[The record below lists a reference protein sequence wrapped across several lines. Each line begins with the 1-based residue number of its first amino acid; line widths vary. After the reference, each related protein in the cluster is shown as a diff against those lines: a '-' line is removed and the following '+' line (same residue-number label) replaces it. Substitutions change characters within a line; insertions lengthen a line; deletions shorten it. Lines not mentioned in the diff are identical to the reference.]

1 MEKTRLNNGSSALE
15 HRVRHALEHASHLLP
30 DQAPIRV
37 FIHHNTLHAFQ
48 HLHFHD
54 AVLKGHEVYGAEP
67 YVSEARFRDK
77 MAAGRISHDDLDA
90 TLHDQMAAGQ
100 SGPLVGDLL
109 DLHGLR
115 TLLLRYPVSHETV
128 ASLRWKIHEQALL
141 KRLRD
146 DVPAEARTRFLVD
159 TEHWLR
165 RSLDPGT
172 AEAARYTGSLI
183 TGETTEAGIAGALSV
198 EYAAA
203 LTVPSLRENLA
214 DNPEAFCVRALWT
227 ACREATTGYVS
238 PISRTAPGARQH
250 RDVLLGHTG
259 RDVYDLVF
267 PILIRL
273 CAAYLDDGL
282 AQTALPQR
290 ELGFYRAVRALV
302 GHGSTPVS
310 RWLRRVKGQ
319 FIAQETCDATAMD
332 IVLEALSDLGVAEDE
347 AEAYIARMLLTL
359 PGWAGMMSRLERNP
373 DDRPQGSPPASLLD
387 FLAVRLV
394 YEREALRSLVALA
407 PSTPTLASLPRTPP
421 PRETETGDHQA
432 PFRLFQLM
440 QLAGVP
446 VPRLRALSQQEAH
459 DILRALD
466 SFDGLA
472 RRRVFLEAFERHHRC
487 EILDA
492 IAEHR
497 KTTEPNAPFT
507 RPSFQLIACFDE
519 REESFRRQ
527 LEEVAPDCQTFGAP
541 GFFGAAMRFRAMD
554 EHGSVALAPVMIKP
568 THEIEERPRHTDMEL
583 HETRTQRRR
592 LFARLNHQLQ
602 RGSRSLFRGTI
613 LNAALGM
620 LAALPM
626 LTRILSPRSAGRLR
640 RFTSEHLLPSPR
652 TELTIH
658 HETASDVEAVPTL
671 SRQRGFNRDERVAR
685 VATVLENLGFTKVFS
700 KIVIVLGHGASTM
713 NNPHKSAYD
722 CGACGGRQG
731 GPNARVFCHMAN
743 EPDVR
748 RGLAERGI
756 HIPDDTWFVGGQHDT
771 CNDQVTMLDTD
782 RLPESHRAPFAEVM
796 QAIHDGRAKTAQ
808 ERCRRLFSAPEDPTP
823 VAALRH
829 VEGRSEHLAEPRPEF
844 GHATNAVAIIGRR
857 TLTRGLFL
865 DRRAFLLSYDPTMDP
880 SGAILERT
888 LAAATPVGAGINLEY
903 YFSHVDND
911 HYGAGSKL
919 PHNITGLIGVMSG
932 HASDLRTGLPRQMI
946 EIHEALRLLVIV
958 EATPERLLE
967 ITSRQAE
974 VRELVVNQWIQL
986 VSLHPNT
993 GAMQVF
999 TDRGFVVYEP
1009 RAVSLPQSATSHAF
1023 YRGHHDFLPPAQIG
1037 ASKPRAA

>member
-1 MEKTRLNNGSSALE
+1 MEETQSNHHKPGIE
-15 HRVRHALEHASHLLP
+15 QRVNHALEHTGHLLP

-54 AVLKGHEVYGAEP
+54 AVLMGRDVYGAEP
-67 YVSEARFRDK
+67 YVSEAHFREK
-77 MAAGRISHDDLDA
+77 MASGRITHDDLEA
-90 TLHDQMAAGQ
+90 ALRDQLAEGE
-100 SGPLVGDLL
+100 SVPLVGELL

-115 TLLLRYPVSHETV
+115 TLLLRHPVGKETA
-128 ASLRWKIHEQALL
+128 ASLRWKIHEQGLL

-159 TEHWLR
+159 TERWLR
-165 RSLDPGT
+165 LALEAGT
-172 AEAARYTGSLI
+172 AEAAVQTGRLI
-183 TGETTEAGIAGALSV
+183 TGEKTEAAIAEALSR
-198 EYAAA
+198 EHAAA
-203 LTVPSLRENLA
+203 PTAASLRANLG
-214 DNPEAFCVRALWT
+214 DNSDAFCVSALWT
-227 ACREATTGYVS
+227 ACREAATGYVS
-238 PISRTAPGARQH
+238 PTPRISRGTRQH
-250 RDVLLGHTG
+250 RDVLLDRTG
-259 RDVYDLVF
+259 QDIYDLVF

-273 CAAYLDDGL
+273 CAAYFDDGL
-282 AQTALPQR
+282 AQHTLPQR

-310 RWLRRVKGQ
+310 RWLRRVKDQ
-319 FIAQETCDATAMD
+319 FLAQEKRNATAMD
-332 IVLEALSDLGVAEDE
+332 VVLEVLSDLGVAEGE
-347 AEAYIARMLLTL
+347 AEVYIEHLLLTL

-373 DDRPQGSPPASLLD
+373 DDRPHGSPPASLLD

-394 YEREALRSLVALA
+394 YEREALRKLLVRDPGTSKL
-407 PSTPTLASLPRTPP
+407 SSLPR
-421 PRETETGDHQA
+421 EALSCEAESGDHEA

-446 VPRLRALSQQEAH
+446 VPRLRALSKQEAH
-459 DILRALD
+459 DVLRALD
-466 SFDGLA
+466 SFDEFW

-487 EILDA
+487 QILDA
-492 IAEHR
+492 IAAHR
-497 KTTEPNAPFT
+497 KTIEPNASLV
-507 RPSFQLIACFDE
+507 RPRFQLISCFDE

-554 EHGSVALAPVMIKP
+554 EHGSVPLAPVVIKP
-568 THEIEERPRHTDMEL
+568 THEIEERPRYSDVDL
-583 HETRTQRRR
+583 HEARTQRRR
-592 LFARLNHQLQ
+592 LFARMNNQLH
-602 RGSRSLFRGTI
+602 RGSRSLWRGTI
-613 LNAALGM
+613 LNAALGL

-626 LTRILSPRSAGRLR
+626 LTRILSPRSAGRVR
-640 RFTSEHLLPSPR
+640 RWTSERLLPSPR

-658 HETASDVEAVPTL
+658 HETASEVEAEPGIGK
-671 SRQRGFNRDERVAR
+671 QRGFKKDERVAR

-700 KIVIVLGHGASTM
+700 KIVIVVGHGASTM

-748 RGLAERGI
+748 RALAERGI

-782 RLPESHRAPFAEVM
+782 RIPESHRAVFTEAM
-796 QAIHDGRAKTAQ
+796 QAVHEGRARTAQ

-823 VAALRH
+823 AAALRH

-844 GHATNAVAIIGRR
+844 GHATNAIAIIGRR

-865 DRRAFLLSYDPTMDP
+865 DRRAFLLSYDPTID
-880 SGAILERT
+880 STGAILERT

-903 YFSHVDND
+903 YFCHVDNV

-958 EATPERLLE
+958 EATPERLLD
-967 ITSRQAE
+967 IASRQAE
-974 VRELVVNQWIQL
+974 VRELVVNRWIQL
-986 VSLHPNT
+986 VSLHPDT

-999 TDRGFVVYEP
+999 TDRGFVPYEP
-1009 RAVSLPQSATSHAF
+1009 RAVTLPRAPTSRDF